1 MKNTFNH
8 EDIARLAR
16 HIWQLEGCQSGRDEE
31 NWLKAEQLLR
41 LVSASASEPAT
52 AKSTTPTM
60 PAVNA
65 AKSAASLRR
74 PRPVQP
80 APFAAVSAR

>member
-41 LVSASASEPAT
+41 LAAQPESGRT
-52 AKSTTPTM
+52 TNAKT
-60 PAVNA
+60 
-65 AKSAASLRR
+65 KSNGALTKEKKA
-74 PRPVQP
+74 QP
-80 APFAAVSAR
+80 AARGARQFQQART